1 MLLEVSEDD
10 DNGSTRPRLDQYLS
24 LKLTD
29 FSRARL
35 QKLIE
40 DGAVK
45 VNEKPAKA
53 GQKLRP
59 GDLISL
65 DLPDPVPL
73 DAVAEEIPLAIVFE
87 DENLL
92 VINKPAGMVTHPGAG
107 VNSGTLVNA
116 VLHHA
121 RGSLSSIGGVVRP
134 GIVHRLDKDT
144 SGLIMVA
151 KNDRAHQS
159 LAAQLKVKSARRSYL
174 ALVEGSPGEES
185 GTIDLP
191 IGRHPKKRV
200 QMTVVTPAMAVE
212 ARHAVT
218 HYQVLEHFHKY
229 ALLACQLE
237 TGRTHQIRVHLSHLG
252 LPIVGDL
259 VYNQKTTG
267 TLPARAKLGLKG
279 QALHAHKLSFTH
291 PVSGK
296 LLEFE
301 ADLPADLKALIDR
314 LRNSANQTSGTK

>member
-1 MLLEVSEDD
+1 
-10 DNGSTRPRLDQYLS
+10 
-24 LKLTD
+24 
-29 FSRARL
+29 
-35 QKLIE
+35 
-40 DGAVK
+40 
-45 VNEKPAKA
+45 
-53 GQKLRP
+53 
-59 GDLISL
+59 
-65 DLPDPVPL
+65 
-73 DAVAEEIPLAIVFE
+73 
-87 DENLL
+87 
-92 VINKPAGMVTHPGAG
+92 
-107 VNSGTLVNA
+107 
-116 VLHHA
+116 
-121 RGSLSSIGGVVRP
+121 VVRP

>member
-1 MLLEVSEDD
+1 MLLEVSEDE

-24 LKLTD
+24 LKLAD

-45 VNEKPAKA
+45 VNDKQAKA

-73 DAVAEEIPLAIVFE
+73 DAVAEEIPLTIVFE

>member
-1 MLLEVSEDD
+1 MLLEVSEDE

-45 VNEKPAKA
+45 VNEKQAKA

-73 DAVAEEIPLAIVFE
+73 DAVAEEIPLTIVFE

>member
-1 MLLEVSEDD
+1 MLLEVSEDE

-45 VNEKPAKA
+45 VNDKQAKA

-73 DAVAEEIPLAIVFE
+73 DAVAEEIPLTIVFE

>member
-1 MLLEVSEDD
+1 
-10 DNGSTRPRLDQYLS
+10 
-24 LKLTD
+24 
-29 FSRARL
+29 
-35 QKLIE
+35 
-40 DGAVK
+40 
-45 VNEKPAKA
+45 
-53 GQKLRP
+53 P

-200 QMTVVTPAMAVE
+200 LMTVVTPAMAVE

>member
-1 MLLEVSEDD
+1 
-10 DNGSTRPRLDQYLS
+10 
-24 LKLTD
+24 
-29 FSRARL
+29 
-35 QKLIE
+35 
-40 DGAVK
+40 
-45 VNEKPAKA
+45 AKA

-73 DAVAEEIPLAIVFE
+73 DAVAEEIPLTIVFE

-200 QMTVVTPAMAVE
+200 LMTVVTPAMAVE

>member
-1 MLLEVSEDD
+1 M
-10 DNGSTRPRLDQYLS
+10 
-24 LKLTD
+24 
-29 FSRARL
+29 
-35 QKLIE
+35 
-40 DGAVK
+40 
-45 VNEKPAKA
+45 NEKPAKA

>member
-1 MLLEVSEDD
+1 MLLEVSEDE

-24 LKLTD
+24 LKLAD

-45 VNEKPAKA
+45 VNEKQAKA

-73 DAVAEEIPLAIVFE
+73 DAVAEEIPLTIVFE

>member
-45 VNEKPAKA
+45 VNDKQAKA

-73 DAVAEEIPLAIVFE
+73 DAVAEEIPLTIVFE